1 MKKFTAVSMALV
13 LSLGILTGCGGDN
26 NASTPLSSD
35 SQASGTEDAGT
46 QSSEAQS
53 SEAQASGTQDSGL
66 NISEENAVDPHNW
79 GAYDSLITEI
89 RTTTDFAQ
97 REALMHQAEDMLM
110 ETGALLPLYYYNDEI
125 GRAHV

>member
-79 GAYDSLITEI
+79 KQERFFPFTIIMMFICRRAVYPMFILTCSVTSSSCLLRRKEI
-89 RTTTDFAQ
+89 R
-97 REALMHQAEDMLM
+97 
-110 ETGALLPLYYYNDEI
+110 
-125 GRAHV
+125 